1 MATTI
6 IGSITGIFHRI
17 SPKDAP
23 KPTEE
28 ELNVIRVFALGNR
41 AMRQAA
47 MRINDKYQHCD
58 DILELEFIRE
68 IESPHADSA
77 LCTMYRDTI
86 RKNCKK

>member
-6 IGSITGIFHRI
+6 IKSITGMFHKI
-17 SPKDAP
+17 SAKDAP

-41 AMRQAA
+41 AMRQSA
-47 MRINDKYQHCD
+47 MKINDKYPYCEG
-58 DILELEFIRE
+58 ILELEFIRE